1 MNEDYS
7 SRTRKNS
14 WPGRFREFLRLYPRD
29 TQEITDLLRELEH
42 RNLIYPEVLA
52 MIEGALLV
60 SEMQVRD
67 IMLPRAQMVVVPAD
81 AGVKEFLP
89 RVIRSGHSRFPVVDD
104 KRDEVL
110 GILLAKDLLAYLA
123 QTESTSFDLWDMLR
137 PAVFVP
143 ESKRLNVLL
152 REFRSSRNHMAIVVD
167 EYGRVSGLVTIEDVI
182 EQIVGDISDEH
193 DVGEE
198 GNIRKHRDDRY
209 IVRARTPIHE
219 FNAYFQTG
227 FADEEFDT
235 IGGVILKALGHM
247 PARGEAIEFEGWK
260 FTILRADPRRIHLI
274 RVGRAQEWASE
285 QPQAGVG

>member
-1 MNEDYS
+1 
-7 SRTRKNS
+7 
-14 WPGRFREFLRLYPRD
+14 LYPRD
-29 TQEITDLLRELEH
+29 TQEITDLLRGLEQ

-52 MIEGALLV
+52 MIEGAL
-60 SEMQVRD
+60 R
-67 IMLPRAQMVVVPAD
+67 D
-81 AGVKEFLP
+81 AGKRHHAAARADGRGP
-89 RVIRSGHSRFPVVDD
+89 RGCGGERVSAAVIRSGHSRFPVVDD

-123 QTESTSFDLWDMLR
+123 QTESTPFDLWDVLR

-198 GNIRKHRDDRY
+198 GYIRKHRDDRY
-209 IVRARTPIHE
+209 TVRARTPIHE

-247 PARGEAIEFEGWK
+247 PARGEAIEVEGWK

-274 RVGRAQEWASE
+274 RVGRAQEWAGE
-285 QPQAGVG
+285 QPKAGVG